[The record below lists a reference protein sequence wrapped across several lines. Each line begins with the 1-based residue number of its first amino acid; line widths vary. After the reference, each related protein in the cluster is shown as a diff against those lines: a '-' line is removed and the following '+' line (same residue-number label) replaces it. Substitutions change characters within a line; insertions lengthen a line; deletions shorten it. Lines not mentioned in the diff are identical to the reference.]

1 MTERHIVAGEL
12 DVAYLED
19 GPADGRPVILLHGFP
34 YDVHGYDDVTTRLA
48 GAGLRV
54 LRPWL
59 RAFGATAFLS
69 AETMRSGEQAA
80 LAADLL
86 AFINTLALEQPLL
99 VGFDWGGR
107 AACAAAA
114 LAPEKIGGI
123 VAIGGDLIQGAPS
136 SRPLPPA
143 LAQRLWH
150 LYFLSS
156 PASRVAL
163 EADPL
168 PIVRHLWAQWSPD
181 WAFDDATFARSAPA
195 FGNPD
200 FPAIVQHSYAHRLG
214 QMPGAPAFAA
224 LQHRLET
231 LTDIP
236 VPALL
241 LGGADSLAPIA
252 RGRFSNV
259 IDVRGLPGVGHNV
272 PHEAPEAVADAVI
285 ALAAALTPRSG

>member
-114 LAPEKIGGI
+114 LAPDTIGGI

-156 PASRVAL
+156 PAGRIAL

-168 PIVRHLWAQWSPD
+168 PVCRHLWAQWSPD
-181 WAFDDATFARSAPA
+181 WAFDDAIFARSAPA
-195 FGNPD
+195 FANPD

-259 IDVRGLPGVGHNV
+259 IDTRALTGVGHNV
-272 PHEAPEAVADAVI
+272 PHEAPEAVAEAVL
-285 ALAAALTPRSG
+285 ALAAAVRG